1 MEGQEEPD
9 GEEVVVTADGTGRP
23 APGQAPPVVIESA
36 AGGRAVL
43 VFSGELE
50 AHAVGPLE
58 EALGDPRL
66 RDADA
71 WELRM
76 HGLTRL
82 DLPCAYA
89 LLRAATVR
97 DTPAALHVRG
107 AHRGVRRS
115 LREAGLETVATFED

>member
-1 MEGQEEPD
+1 M
-9 GEEVVVTADGTGRP
+9 TADGTGRR
-23 APGQAPPVVIESA
+23 APRQAPPMVIESA
-36 AGGRAVL
+36 VGGRAVL

-58 EALGDPRL
+58 EELGDPRL
-66 RDADA
+66 RDAA
-71 WELRM
+71 EWELRM

-82 DLPCAYA
+82 DLSCAYA

-97 DTPAALHVRG
+97 DTPAVLHVRG

-115 LREAGLETVATFED
+115 LRQAGLDTVATFED

>member
-23 APGQAPPVVIESA
+23 APRQAPPMVIESA
-36 AGGRAVL
+36 GGGRAVL

-58 EALGDPRL
+58 ERLGDPRL
-66 RDADA
+66 RDAA
-71 WELRM
+71 EWELRM
-76 HGLTRL
+76 HDLTRL

-97 DTPAALHVRG
+97 DTPAVVRVRG
-107 AHRGVRRS
+107 AHRAVRRS